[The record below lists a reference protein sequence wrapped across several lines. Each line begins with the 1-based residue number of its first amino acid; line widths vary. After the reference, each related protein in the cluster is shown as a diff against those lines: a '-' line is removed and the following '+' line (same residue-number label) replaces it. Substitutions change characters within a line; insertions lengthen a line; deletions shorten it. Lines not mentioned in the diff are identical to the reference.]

1 MWGELNLGSNVFT
14 NTPGVLLVDGEPQV
28 SLERAGTEHQL
39 LLTMDVYDLDDAGVH
54 HVAKLRRNAWAFND
68 HERFDVTTNPQSL
81 QLIERESGTV
91 VIEANVLDENRI
103 AVPRATF
110 YTPRGELIVVQP
122 EAVRIGGITLSGNRI
137 ENYGAGISLDLGGF
151 GLG

>member
-14 NTPGVLLVDGEPQV
+14 NTPGVLLVDGQPQV
-28 SLERAGTEHQL
+28 SLERAGTEDQL
-39 LLTMDVYDLDDAGVH
+39 LLTMDVYDLADAGVR

-68 HERFDVTTNPQSL
+68 HDRFDITTDPRSL

-110 YTPRGELIVVQP
+110 YTPRGDLIAVEP
-122 EAVRIGGITLSGNRI
+122 GGVRIGGITLSGNRFV
-137 ENYGAGISLDLGGF
+137 NCQAGISLNPGGF
-151 GLG
+151 GIG